1 MRIDMQGVEFL
12 VNELKDYDSAGLKNQ
27 SNYVIEM
34 PTYILTELEE
44 QAKDLEKE
52 RAIDFAKHCLDQA
65 KDLDIRTAFLNVEE
79 YYENFKSK

>member
-12 VNELKDYDSAGLKNQ
+12 VNELKCRKSQCGNQTIKIEIKGKLLK
-27 SNYVIEM
+27 
-34 PTYILTELEE
+34 
-44 QAKDLEKE
+44 QAKDLEKQ